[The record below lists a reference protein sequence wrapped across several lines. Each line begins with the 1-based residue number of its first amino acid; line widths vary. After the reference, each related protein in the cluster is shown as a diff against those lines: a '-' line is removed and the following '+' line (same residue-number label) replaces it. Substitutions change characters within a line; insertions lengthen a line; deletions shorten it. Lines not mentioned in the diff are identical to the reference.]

1 MQQYQMMEQQGE
13 LTLMNLIFNI
23 REKNSFD
30 ISNFFLF
37 RQGRSLDRQITTQDI
52 DCLRVC
58 ANIKYQ
64 IPNMIRYRLPCPLH
78 IFKYVFRRLL
88 LYSHG
93 LLTKRETRSQQMSWG
108 RFVSLVFLKNRKD
121 TFYIYF
127 SLRYVL
133 LNFLLSIS

>member
-1 MQQYQMMEQQGE
+1 M
-13 LTLMNLIFNI
+13 I
-23 REKNSFD
+23 
-30 ISNFFLF
+30 FFLS

-78 IFKYVFRRLL
+78 IFKYIFRRLL
-88 LYSHG
+88 LYSRG

-108 RFVSLVFLKNRKD
+108 RFVSFAFLKNRKD
-121 TFYIYF
+121 TLYIF
-127 SLRYVL
+127 FRCVLRKL
-133 LNFLLSIS
+133 FMFLLSIGKYFFLLFFQILVCWGVNSALCNVEF